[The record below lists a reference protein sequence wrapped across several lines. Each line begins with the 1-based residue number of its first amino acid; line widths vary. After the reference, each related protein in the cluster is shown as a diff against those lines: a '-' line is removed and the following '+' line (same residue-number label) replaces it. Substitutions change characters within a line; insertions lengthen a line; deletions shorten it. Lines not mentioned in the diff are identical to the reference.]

1 MSAAPSPG
9 PRGAGMTVADRLLL
23 ALLLIDAA
31 ILAVLQLM
39 FLPLRFDGYLL
50 PDLDGL
56 PLPITVLVAAVTTP
70 WLVAQAARLS
80 PRLSVAAA
88 PLLVWVL
95 VLGVFALAG
104 PGGDR
109 ILIEDWRALL
119 LLAGGALPA
128 AMRLGSFRG

>member
-1 MSAAPSPG
+1 MS
-9 PRGAGMTVADRLLL
+9 VADRLLL
-23 ALLLIDAA
+23 VLLLVDAA
-31 ILAVLQLM
+31 ILAVLELM
-39 FLPLRFDGYLL
+39 FLTLRFDGYLL
-50 PDLDGL
+50 PDLGGF
-56 PLPITVLVAAVTTP
+56 PLPITVLVAVVTMP
-70 WLVAQAARLS
+70 WLVVQAARLS

-109 ILIEDWRALL
+109 VLIEDWRALL

-128 AMRLGSFRG
+128 AMKLGSFRG

>member
-1 MSAAPSPG
+1 
-9 PRGAGMTVADRLLL
+9 MTVADRLLL